1 MGIFSALVGLP
12 LAPVRGVLWIA
23 DIVRQQVEEEMYSPT
38 AIRSQLEEIEEKRA
52 AQQISDGEA
61 KDAEAEILSRVTG
74 RRTTAQ
80 PPEGNET

>member
-1 MGIFSALVGLP
+1 MGIFSAVVGLP

-52 AQQISDGEA
+52 AQQISDEEA
-61 KDAEAEILSRVTG
+61 KRAEAEVLGRVTG
-74 RRTTAQ
+74 RTTAQ
-80 PPEGNET
+80 PPEANET

>member
-1 MGIFSALVGLP
+1 MGIFSAVVGLP

-52 AQQISDGEA
+52 AQEISDEEA
-61 KDAEAEILSRVTG
+61 KNAEAEILDRVTG
-74 RRTTAQ
+74 RGTSAE
-80 PPEGNET
+80 PPEGSET